1 MAWVK
6 QKPIFVVFEG
16 VEGAGKTTQT
26 RLLYEKLKRNK
37 RMVIYTDEPGATLK
51 GFQIRSI
58 LLDKDDEELDPI
70 AEFLLFEADRAQHI
84 SQVIAPSLKK
94 GFDIVCDRFSPSTF
108 AYQGY
113 GRGLIN
119 KYLALMKTVDT
130 LARNGVE
137 PDLYVLLDLEPRKG
151 LWRIKGPRTRFEEEK
166 IAFHTKVRNG
176 FLKQARQNPKKWLV
190 VDASKPINIIQEEI
204 WKATQKIL
212 PSISTLAVPLK
223 AGR

>member
-6 QKPIFVVFEG
+6 QKPIFIAFEG

-58 LLDKDDEELDPI
+58 LLEKDDEELDPI
-70 AEFLLFEADRAQHI
+70 SEFLLFEADRAQHI
-84 SQVIAPSLKK
+84 SQVITPSLKK

-113 GRGLIN
+113 GRGLIS
-119 KYLALMKTVDT
+119 KYSVLMTKVDE

-137 PDLYVLLDLEPRKG
+137 PDLYVLLDLDPKKG
-151 LWRIKGPRTRFEEEK
+151 LHRIKGPKTRFEEEK
-166 IAFHTKVRNG
+166 IAFHGRVRNG
-176 FLKQARQNPKKWLV
+176 FLKQAKQNPKKWLV
-190 VDASKPINIIQEEI
+190 IDASKPINIIQEEI
-204 WKATQKIL
+204 WRAVQK
-212 PSISTLAVPLK
+212 TLSK
-223 AGR
+223 K

>member
-1 MAWVK
+1 MAWIK

-58 LLDKDDEELDPI
+58 LLEKDDEELDPI
-70 AEFLLFEADRAQHI
+70 SEFLLFEADRAQHI
-84 SQVIAPSLKK
+84 SQVITPSLKK

-119 KYLALMKTVDT
+119 KYSALMKKVDT

-137 PDLYVLLDLEPRKG
+137 PNLYVLLDLDPTKG
-151 LWRIKGPRTRFEEEK
+151 LHRIKGPRTRFEEEK
-166 IAFHTKVRNG
+166 LIFHNKVRKG
-176 FLKQARQNPKKWLV
+176 FLEQARQNPQKWLI

-204 WKATQKIL
+204 WQKVQKL
-212 PSISTLAVPLK
+212 FNRK
-223 AGR
+223 

>member
-1 MAWVK
+1 MAWIK

-58 LLDKDDEELDPI
+58 LLEKDDEELDPI
-70 AEFLLFEADRAQHI
+70 SEFLLFEADRAQHV
-84 SQVIAPSLKK
+84 SQIITPNLKK
-94 GFDIVCDRFSPSTF
+94 GFDIVCDRFSASTF

-113 GRGLIN
+113 GRGLIS
-119 KYLALMKTVDT
+119 KFSTLMKKVDT

-137 PDLYVLLDLEPRKG
+137 PDLYILLDIDPKKG
-151 LWRIKGPRTRFEEEK
+151 LNRIKGPQTRFEEEK
-166 IAFHTKVRNG
+166 LIFHNKVRNG
-176 FLKQARQNPKKWLV
+176 FLTQARQNPKKWLV
-190 VDASKPINIIQEEI
+190 VDASKPIKTIQEEI
-204 WKATQKIL
+204 WRSVQK
-212 PSISTLAVPLK
+212 TLSK
-223 AGR
+223 K